1 MSTRLSLPC
10 AAVLE
15 NFDGPIDGPTN
26 NSRTLGVIGSYTS
39 NMYTEDDNMEIED
52 L

>member
-1 MSTRLSLPC
+1 MSTRLSLPR
-10 AAVLE
+10 AVLE
-15 NFDGPIDGPTN
+15 NFVGPIDGPT

-39 NMYTEDDNMEIED
+39 NNMYTEDDNMEIED